1 MPREPEPAVAG
12 LASSPCSTQLLLSPA
27 QTTAHVPPR
36 STAFPGPFQNHP
48 GARSLPQQNK
58 SLQQHLQCP
67 LPGPSSSPLPPP
79 LPAAGSWE
87 DRGTERA
94 PLQTSQQRSL
104 VNSNFQRS
112 ASRELLICV
121 KTLPSGFRSACV
133 FPPHVRQRQARV
145 CDDCINNSLHQP
157 DLQSRRVPLTSPI
170 LQAAALTGA
179 RCPPASIGGVP

>member
-1 MPREPEPAVAG
+1 MAG